1 MTKAKF
7 LAFEKVRRSGLTNMY
22 DVNEVRFIALAKFEQ
37 ELTKKDCFDIML
49 NYDKYRRKYLEAKL
63 LWKIKQ

>member
-22 DVNEVRFIALAKFEQ
+22 DINEVRFIALTKFKQ

-49 NYDKYRRKYLEAKL
+49 NYDKYRIKYGSENNK
-63 LWKIKQ
+63 KH

>member
-22 DVNEVRFIALAKFEQ
+22 DVNEVIFISLAKFKQ

-49 NYDKYRRKYLEAKL
+49 NYDKYRRKYLEDKSI
-63 LWKIKQ
+63 WKKER

>member
-7 LAFEKVRRSGLTNMY
+7 LAFEKVRRSGLTNML
-22 DVNEVRFIALAKFEQ
+22 DINEVRFIALSKFKQ

-49 NYDKYRRKYLEAKL
+49 NYDKYALKYLATKR
-63 LWKIKQ
+63 WNQKP

>member
-7 LAFEKVRRSGLTNMY
+7 LAFEKVRRSGLANMI
-22 DVNEVRFIALAKFEQ
+22 DINEVRFIALAKFKQ

-49 NYDKYRRKYLEAKL
+49 NYDKY
-63 LWKIKQ
+63 KIKYGSENSKKH